1 MTTILALRH
10 STDCVRCGDALI
22 APERS
27 EYVDTDEIRHNWQ
40 CSRCGHEFETL
51 DPIPLTA
58 LSPDVIEEFLPNLL
72 VA

>member
-1 MTTILALRH
+1 MTTISALRH
-10 STDCVRCGDALI
+10 STNCVHCGELLI

-27 EYVDTDEIRHNWQ
+27 EYVGTDEIHHSWQ

-58 LSPDVIEEFLPNLL
+58 LSSEVIEELLPNLM